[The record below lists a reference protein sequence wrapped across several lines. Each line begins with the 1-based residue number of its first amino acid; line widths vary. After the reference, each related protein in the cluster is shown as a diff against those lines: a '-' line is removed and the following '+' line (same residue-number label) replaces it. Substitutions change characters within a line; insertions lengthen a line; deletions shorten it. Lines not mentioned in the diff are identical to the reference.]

1 MKKILIVIDYQ
12 TEFVTGKFGFLQAQ
26 NIENNIANKIKKYRK
41 DNAAIAFTL
50 DTHKDN
56 VLYQFSGETYS
67 ARKCVGKHHE
77 WRLFGSIND
86 LCKEDDLCFI
96 KSTFA
101 STELLEYL
109 RKKNFR
115 KIELAGV
122 SADICV
128 LANAIIAKTAC
139 PKAEIIVDKSCIA
152 SSDNRLFESA
162 VRIMESM
169 NIFIK

>member
-1 MKKILIVIDYQ
+1 MKKILIVVDYQ
-12 TEFVTGKFGFLQAQ
+12 TEFVTGKFGFLQAEK
-26 NIENNIANKIKKYRK
+26 IENNIANKITQYRK
-41 DNAAIAFTL
+41 DNGLVVFTL

-56 VLYQFSGETYS
+56 VLYQFSGEAYS

-109 RKKNFR
+109 RKKNFK
-115 KIELAGV
+115 KIELVGV

-128 LANAIIAKTAC
+128 LANAVIAKTAC
-139 PKAEIIVDKSCIA
+139 PRAEIIVDKKCIA
-152 SSDNRLFESA
+152 SSDNKLFDSA

-169 NIFIK
+169 NILIK